1 MPVNI
6 ELEKIKKS
14 TKQVQKNSLEDQNG
28 EVQLDM
34 FGSVAF
40 SNHSSDT
47 SSVNQR
53 KNVFEEFEKKKTQ
66 TVVNN
71 FEQFISKDNTNNLKR
86 S

>member
-1 MPVNI
+1 MPANI
-6 ELEKIKKS
+6 DLDKSKKS
-14 TKQVQKNSLEDQNG
+14 TKELQRNSLEEQNE

-47 SSVNQR
+47 SSVNQK

-71 FEQFISKDNTNNLKR
+71 F
-86 S
+86 